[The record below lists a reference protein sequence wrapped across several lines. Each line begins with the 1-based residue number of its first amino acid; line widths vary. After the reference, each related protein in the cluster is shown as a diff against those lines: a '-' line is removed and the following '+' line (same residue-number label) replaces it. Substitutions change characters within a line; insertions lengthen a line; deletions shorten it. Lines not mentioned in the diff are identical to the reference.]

1 MWELIFRVLGKNSPT
16 SRHHAKERLRLVLVH
31 DRATISPY
39 MINRL
44 REDIFKVLSNY
55 MIIVEDEM
63 EVFLDQD
70 DRAVALKANIHIK
83 QIRRDYLERI
93 QKTS

>member
-1 MWELIFRVLGKNSPT
+1 LWELIFRVLGKNSPT

-70 DRAVALKANIHIK
+70 DRAVALKANIPIK

>member
-1 MWELIFRVLGKNSPT
+1 MWELIFRVLGKDSPT

-44 REDIFKVLSNY
+44 KKDLFKVISNY
-55 MIIVEDEM
+55 MIVVEDEM
-63 EVFLDQD
+63 EVFLDQN
-70 DRAVALKANIHIK
+70 DRAVALKANVPIK
-83 QIRRDYLERI
+83 QIRRDYMERI